1 MAGELTLK
9 NDVEVFYTNVVKNAD
24 DEFCIELDALYQD
37 ETGEMVPI
45 WQWSGYKTKQNAVYK
60 TQKLEEE
67 VDFKLMKNHKL
78 QGSKTGQKIN
88 RYLFTKDGFKQF
100 LMLSNTSRGRQIRLY
115 FIEAEK
121 KLQGEMAQPTVLTQ
135 QLSQIAGEF
144 LGNLRKI
151 SFETKENAFA
161 HQVNTQAIAEH
172 TEDIK
177 IVKKDVEDVKK
188 QLDKMQSRKDPKKAD
203 KDACLKLV
211 RSDLFYGSFCPC
223 CDQKTENFEID
234 HFYHSSKNHLSEI
247 WPVCKP
253 CNQTLGVG
261 GDLKD
266 GSFRKEKERNF
277 IAFQQILQNQNR
289 PKNIQQSLFQ
299 S

>member
-1 MAGELTLK
+1 MSGELTLLK

-24 DEFCIELDALYQD
+24 DEFCIDLDALYQD

-67 VDFKLMKNHKL
+67 VDFKLLKNHKL

-188 QLDKMQSRKDPKKAD
+188 QLDKIKSRKDPKQAD
-203 KDACLKLV
+203 KDACMKLV
-211 RSDLFYGSFCPC
+211 ESDLYKSFCPC
-223 CDQKTENFEID
+223 CDQKTETFQID
-234 HFYHSSKNHLSEI
+234 HFYDSSKNHLSEI

-277 IAFQQILQNQNR
+277 MAFQQILQNQNR
-289 PKNIQQSLFQ
+289 PKNIQKSLF
-299 S
+299 

>member
-1 MAGELTLK
+1 MVGELTLK
-9 NDVEVFYTNVVKNAD
+9 NDVEVFYTNVVKD
-24 DEFCIELDALYQD
+24 SEDEFCIDLDILYQD

-45 WQWSGYKTKQNAVYK
+45 WQWSGYSTKEKAAYKTK
-60 TQKLEEE
+60 KLEEG
-67 VDFKLMKNHKL
+67 VDYKLHKDVKL
-78 QGSKTGQKIN
+78 KGSRTGQKIN
-88 RYLFTKDGFKQF
+88 QYLFSIDGFKQF
-100 LMLSNTSRGRQIRLY
+100 LMLSNTTRGRQIRLY

-135 QLSQIAGEF
+135 QLRQIAGE
-144 LGNLRKI
+144 LVGSLRKI

-177 IVKKDVEDVKK
+177 IVKKDVENVKK
-188 QLDKMQSRKDPKKAD
+188 QLDKIKSRKDPKQAD
-203 KDACLKLV
+203 KDACMKLV
-211 RSDLFYGSFCPC
+211 ESDLFYKSFCPC
-223 CDQKTENFEID
+223 CDQKTETFQID
-234 HFYHSSKNHLSEI
+234 HFYDSSKNHLSEI

-277 IAFQQILQNQNR
+277 MAFQQILQNQNR
-289 PKNIQQSLFQ
+289 PKNIQKSLF
-299 S
+299 

>member
-1 MAGELTLK
+1 MAGELTLSK
-9 NDVEVFYTNVVKNAD
+9 NDVEVFYTNVVKDAD
-24 DEFCIELDALYQD
+24 NEFCIDLDVLYQN

-45 WQWSGYKTKQNAVYK
+45 WQWSGYKTKENAVYK
-60 TQKLEEE
+60 TKKLEEE
-67 VDFKLMKNHKL
+67 VDFLLLKN
-78 QGSKTGQKIN
+78 QKRTEGRGGN
-88 RYLFTKDGFKQF
+88 NKHQYLFTKDGFKQF
-100 LMLSNTSRGRQIRLY
+100 LMLSNTTRGRQIRLY

-188 QLDKMQSRKDPKKAD
+188 QLDKIKSRKDPKQAD
-203 KDACLKLV
+203 KDACIKLV
-211 RSDLFYGSFCPC
+211 ESDLYKSFCPC
-223 CDQKTENFEID
+223 CDQKTKTFQID
-234 HFYHSSKNHLSEI
+234 HFYDSSKNHLSEI

-277 IAFQQILQNQNR
+277 MAFQQILQNQNR
-289 PKNIQQSLFQ
+289 PKNIQKSLF
-299 S
+299 